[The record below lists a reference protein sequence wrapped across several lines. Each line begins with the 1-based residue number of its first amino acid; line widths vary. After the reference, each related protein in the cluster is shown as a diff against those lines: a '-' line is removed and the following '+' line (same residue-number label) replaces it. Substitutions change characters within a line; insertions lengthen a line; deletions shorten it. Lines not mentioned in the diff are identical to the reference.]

1 MTRNTAYGRKRAC
14 VGDIKQNVA
23 ELRSLPWVGVRALGR
38 RGGVRTGLP
47 HRRGVARSSSQRV
60 EAGRISALIRPFS
73 VTLPLGEHGGLSKT
87 VLSQLMPRFSLITQS
102 WVLSLS
108 GFCFN
113 SNFIAAMTV
122 GGRLFL
128 TSDYEECPQSTV
140 RGIHSQVDNWF
151 FNS

>member
-1 MTRNTAYGRKRAC
+1 MQEAGR
-14 VGDIKQNVA
+14 
-23 ELRSLPWVGVRALGR
+23 LSPRSTISKSQCASLCLVTMETNGHRSWVGVRAPGR

-122 GGRLFL
+122 GGRRFL
-128 TSDYEECPQSTV
+128 TSDYEVSSKYGAVQCV
-140 RGIHSQVDNWF
+140 VYIHR
-151 FNS
+151 